1 MTNSNENTKQIKTD
15 VRKTEISKLNLFF
28 NKAGIWIIIA
38 LLIIVGVAIKP
49 SAYLSMDNIRSILQA
64 VSLTGMC
71 CAGLAYIVY
80 SANMNDMSLP
90 MTIAI
95 SGMMSVQLIHYGIV
109 VCILGGLIT
118 GTLVGVVNGV
128 LIGKFRANP
137 IIWTLAFNMVLSGVA
152 RVAWNG
158 SQIYPDVIA
167 GENPAALK
175 TAETFNSLARHYYL
189 GNAVSLMMI
198 VMIVMFVIS
207 AFIMTRTSFG
217 NKLKIVGS
225 NYETARLSGLNCAKI
240 TTIAYIIC
248 SFCASV
254 CGVFYASMRKIGS
267 YDNGTGYDFSC
278 LTAVL
283 LGGMTLAGG
292 KGNIAGVFGGVLAV
306 GMLNN
311 IMTLIGISTFN
322 QYLVQG
328 IVFLLIVWL
337 NTSSAR
343 KLGRA

>member
-1 MTNSNENTKQIKTD
+1 MTNSNENTIQTKTD
-15 VRKTEISKLNLFF
+15 VRKTEINKINIFF
-28 NKAGIWIIIA
+28 NNAGIWSIVALLLLVGIIIN
-38 LLIIVGVAIKP
+38 P
-49 SAYLSMDNIRSILQA
+49 SAYLSINNIRSILQA
-64 VSLTGMC
+64 ISLTGMC

-80 SANMNDMSLP
+80 SANMNDMSIP

-95 SGMMSVQLIHYGIV
+95 SGMMSIQLIPYGIV
-109 VCILGGLIT
+109 VCILGGLLT
-118 GTLVGVVNGV
+118 GTFVGVINGV
-128 LIGKFRANP
+128 MIGKFRANP

-152 RVAWNG
+152 RVAWSG
-158 SQIYPDVIA
+158 SQIYPDDIA
-167 GENPAALK
+167 GDNTAALS
-175 TAETFNSLARHYYL
+175 TAEKFISLSRTYFIGNSI
-189 GNAVSLMMI
+189 SLMML
-198 VMIVMFVIS
+198 VMIIMFMIS
-207 AFIMTRTSFG
+207 AFVMTRTRFG

-225 NYETARLSGLNCAKI
+225 NFEAAKLSGLNCTKI
-240 TTIAYIIC
+240 TITAYIIC

-254 CGVFYASMRKIGS
+254 CGIFYASMRKIGA
-267 YDNGTGYDFSC
+267 YDNGAGYDFTC

-292 KGNIAGVFGGVLAV
+292 KGSIVGVFGGVLAV

-337 NTSSAR
+337 NTNSAR